1 MSAEQ
6 ARPER
11 KRDAGHDPQ
20 SLSHWPRISTGI
32 SLCQNKN
39 KKPLQ
44 ESRRRVQSTG
54 AQRRSAGREASRQQ
68 EHRPPF
74 PDSLLPGT
82 ARHGVAEKPC
92 FFSGAAPAFAS
103 RRHLLWLCGGRVAWH
118 LPRFIFTW
126 PRFIVRTRRF
136 LVRSHAAAGCLA
148 AVPCGV
154 VLVGIKKKTRRRL
167 RVRLRE
173 MTKCTWDLACVG
185 RRPPSGSDDSVPSTV
200 AR

>member
-1 MSAEQ
+1 MPAGDMIHK
-6 ARPER
+6 AYPIGPESPQEFLSV
-11 KRDAGHDPQ
+11 KIKIKNLCKKAGA
-20 SLSHWPRISTGI
+20 G
-32 SLCQNKN
+32 
-39 KKPLQ
+39 
-44 ESRRRVQSTG
+44 VQSTG

-74 PDSLLPGT
+74 HDSLLPGT

-103 RRHLLWLCGGRVAWH
+103 RRHLLWLCGARVAWH

-154 VLVGIKKKTRRRL
+154 VLVGINKQQT
-167 RVRLRE
+167 
-173 MTKCTWDLACVG
+173 
-185 RRPPSGSDDSVPSTV
+185 
-200 AR
+200 